1 MVVNEARKN
10 RQEFFRIVDLYPV
23 TCERLSAGRSNME
36 ILEAVIK
43 GGARAVQ
50 LREPALADGALY
62 RMALKFRSATEKAG
76 VLLII
81 NDRIDIARAVGA
93 DGVHLGQDDLPVS
106 VARGLVPELLIGV
119 STHSAEQALRAQE
132 EGADYVNI
140 GPIFPTKTKE
150 GVDYFLGPDA
160 VEQIGSKVNIPF
172 TVMGGI
178 NSSNISQVISR
189 GARKVAMVTAITQAE
204 DVTEAVKQF
213 RKVIADSL

>member
-1 MVVNEARKN
+1 M
-10 RQEFFRIVDLYPV
+10 
-23 TCERLSAGRSNME
+23 
-36 ILEAVIK
+36 
-43 GGARAVQ
+43 
-50 LREPALADGALY
+50 
-62 RMALKFRSATEKAG
+62 
-76 VLLII
+76 
-81 NDRIDIARAVGA
+81 
-93 DGVHLGQDDLPVS
+93 
-106 VARGLVPELLIGV
+106 
-119 STHSAEQALRAQE
+119 
-132 EGADYVNI
+132 NI

>member
-1 MVVNEARKN
+1 MVNEARQN
-10 RQEFFRIVDLYPV
+10 RQELFRIVDLYPV

-50 LREPALADGALY
+50 LREPALADGVLY